1 MVGKAVG
8 SADGSQVGEELDTV
22 DDLETVGVM
31 MLGRVGG
38 LDVLLFAVDKSIH
51 VIWMGKVESFILMKR
66 NFFTEMIF
74 RKLMS
79 SKLPS
84 LAV

>member
-51 VIWMGKVESFILMKR
+51 VIWMGKVESFILMKM
-66 NFFTEMIF
+66 NFFTM
-74 RKLMS
+74 R
-79 SKLPS
+79 
-84 LAV
+84 